1 MVYPPF
7 PQLNPMHSIYGIFT
21 KRWCYLWALVTAADA
36 AAAGVA
42 TLADTAADTA
52 MEADSRLLW
61 FYSFF

>member
-1 MVYPPF
+1 
-7 PQLNPMHSIYGIFT
+7 MHSIYGIFT

>member
-1 MVYPPF
+1 
-7 PQLNPMHSIYGIFT
+7 MHSIYGIFT

-42 TLADTAADTA
+42 TLADTA